1 MKAKAKWERTMF
13 DTPPLF
19 YMCMQLDIAETTANI
34 CQTESSCAYTFLA
47 LAVNYIV
54 S

>member
-1 MKAKAKWERTMF
+1 MF

-19 YMCMQLDIAETTANI
+19 YMFMQLDIAVSVENRAFQDTTANI